1 MKTAKKYVA
10 PEADIV
16 KIGMTDM
23 CCTSL
28 SSDSA
33 KSGYNVMSKD
43 IPEWVFEEEEQ

>member
-1 MKTAKKYVA
+1 MKSAEKYVA

-16 KIGMTDM
+16 ETVMTDM

-28 SSDSA
+28 SGDSA
-33 KSGYNVMSKD
+33 KSGYDVMSKD

>member
-33 KSGYNVMSKD
+33 KPGYDVMSKD

>member
-1 MKTAKKYVA
+1 MKTAEKYGA

-16 KIGMTDM
+16 ETVMTDM

-33 KSGYNVMSKD
+33 KPGYDVMSKD

>member
-28 SSDSA
+28 SGDPA
-33 KSGYNVMSKD
+33 KSDHDVMSKD